1 MTLTL
6 ETDRLLIRDWE
17 EDDAEAA
24 QEIYGS
30 ADVAQWLSP
39 AIEKVTDAATMRVI
53 LQAWIEA
60 QPNFVVPA
68 GRFAVVRK
76 DDNEV
81 IGGMLIRLLPPYEED
96 LEIGWQLRPSAWGNG
111 FATEASKALMGW
123 AFQTHASTS
132 SSRSPGRTTSARSG
146 RPAARD
152 GMGRRDRQVLRP
164 QSAGLPDAGGRLQ
177 TLIGP
182 QTQQLAQAQVAL
194 AEQEAQ
200 PGQHEAGPDQVLGQ
214 RPLASFRVQNWC
226 GPTTKTARTAIVAA
240 SIHLLCRA
248 DLISSSEAGAI
259 QTQ

>member
-1 MTLTL
+1 M

-81 IGGMLIRLLPPYEED
+81 IGGLLIRLLPPYEED
-96 LEIGWQLRPSAWGNG
+96 LEIGWQLRPTAWGNG
-111 FATEASKALMGW
+111 FASEASRALMKY
-123 AFQTHASTS
+123 AFDQGSTDELFAV
-132 SSRSPGRTTSARSG
+132 ARPNNT
-146 RPAARD
+146 RAIAVAKRL
-152 GMGRRDRQVLRP
+152 GMQWVGETDKYYNL
-164 QSAGLPDAGGRLQ
+164 RLQ
-177 TLIGP
+177 VYRIRHT
-182 QTQQLAQAQVAL
+182 
-194 AEQEAQ
+194 
-200 PGQHEAGPDQVLGQ
+200 
-214 RPLASFRVQNWC
+214 
-226 GPTTKTARTAIVAA
+226 
-240 SIHLLCRA
+240 
-248 DLISSSEAGAI
+248 DLID
-259 QTQ
+259 